1 MGKGRRVETGKS
13 REDLIHQGW
22 PFGVSGLE
30 RRLGNGATRVIV
42 ALVAIPLLLLL
53 LWYGGWWLSGLA
65 LLLSVASIVEMS
77 AMLRRREVSVSLPW
91 VIGATI
97 LLHFLIGLGLNSE
110 MSLRLLSGLV
120 GTTILLSIVVV
131 MILSLRERNEMALRR
146 LVGSS
151 LSFLYAGLLLLS
163 LPILYGVAPY
173 YLERS
178 LSFTHDGAIPSNPPD
193 IGFWFL
199 LLTFIAIW
207 LTDTGAYLVGRSLG
221 KRKLAPTISPNKSIE
236 GAVGGLFFAV
246 TATLLLGDLILPELD
261 VIDLLMIGAVAGVV
275 GQLGDLVESHLKR
288 ATGVKDSSAIIPGHG
303 GVLDR
308 FDSLILVAPTLLGY
322 LVVRVAIERLFS

>member
-1 MGKGRRVETGKS
+1 MGDRCHNPASLSDRS
-13 REDLIHQGW
+13 RTKQRDEPSSSIRAGW
-22 PFGVSGLE
+22 HHNLALDRCCHDSIAEGE
-30 RRLGNGATRVIV
+30 KRNGAS
-42 ALVAIPLLLLL
+42 A
-53 LWYGGWWLSGLA
+53 SGC
-65 LLLSVASIVEMS
+65 
-77 AMLRRREVSVSLPW
+77 
-91 VIGATI
+91 
-97 LLHFLIGLGLNSE
+97 
-110 MSLRLLSGLV
+110 
-120 GTTILLSIVVV
+120 
-131 MILSLRERNEMALRR
+131 
-146 LVGSS
+146 
-151 LSFLYAGLLLLS
+151 LLLLS

-261 VIDLLMIGAVAGVV
+261 VIDLMIGAVAGVV